1 MRARR
6 LAPVSL
12 ILLLASSPV
21 LAAPPAPEK
30 KDEVAQATKEQL
42 KDAED
47 HFFKGVEL
55 YNEADFAGSI
65 LEFRKAYEIVPDFR
79 VLYNLGQGCY
89 QAQNYAC
96 VLDAFQ
102 RYLDG
107 AAKKIEAKRRAD
119 VEKDIAKLKGR
130 VASVQIVTTPPGATV
145 AIDDEVVGTSPF
157 EKPVVVSQ
165 GKRKFTA
172 TKEGSQ
178 PETRVVEIA
187 GGAETRVELTL
198 REVKKDL
205 PPPPPPPPPPKKSPV
220 PMIAAWGVT
229 GAAAL
234 GAVITGIVALSASD
248 EANAE
253 LAKLPGDPVR
263 IQDAQSR
270 ASTFAA
276 VTDVL
281 VVTAIVGAGVA
292 TVFTILTLKPS
303 AAPQQGTF
311 VAPRVAVGPGSI
323 VLGGR
328 F

>member
-1 MRARR
+1 MRARL
-6 LAPVSL
+6 LAPACLFLVL
-12 ILLLASSPV
+12 GNAPV
-21 LAAPPAPEK
+21 FAAPPVPEK
-30 KDEVAQATKEQL
+30 KEEQAATKEQL
-42 KDAED
+42 KEAEE
-47 HFFKGVEL
+47 HFFKGVDL
-55 YNEADFAGSI
+55 YNEQDFAGAI
-65 LEFRKAYEIVPDFR
+65 LEFRKAHDVVPDYR
-79 VLYNLGQGCY
+79 VLFNLGQACY

-96 VLDAFQ
+96 ALDAFQ

-107 AAKKIEAKRRAD
+107 GGKKIEAKRRAD

-130 VASVQIVTTPPGATV
+130 VASVHIVTTPAGASV
-145 AIDDEVVGTSPF
+145 SIDDEPIGTSPF
-157 EKPVVVSQ
+157 DKPFVVSQ

-187 GGAETRVELTL
+187 GGEETKVELTL
-198 REVKKDL
+198 REIRKEL
-205 PPPPPPPPPPKKSPV
+205 PPPPPPPPAPKKSPV

-229 GAAAL
+229 GAAAIA
-234 GAVITGIVALSASD
+234 AVITGAVALSASD
-248 EANAE
+248 EASAE
-253 LAKLPGDPVR
+253 LGKLPGDPGR

-281 VVTAIVGAGVA
+281 VVTAVVGAGVA
-292 TVFTILTLKPS
+292 TAFTILTLKPS
-303 AAPQQGTF
+303 PAREQGAF
-311 VAPRVAVGPGSI
+311 VSPRVGIGPGAI